1 MNVPSQPKRRGSLT
15 LLCVF
20 LVLLLLAAA
29 GRAVSYLSAA
39 AASDIACPKWLASL
53 ADYGAELIAALR
65 VAVGLGALTAFAYR
79 GRRTAPL
86 FVLCLTA
93 ALIDY
98 AARFVIDALTG
109 NLGDY
114 GAVAVFW
121 LLGEFLYEAAF
132 TAAGLWVILAVRKR
146 FREADTPRRR
156 ARFAPLVAAALSVL
170 PYAVSRILAE
180 IWYLVSFLLTYS
192 GITSTEIAS
201 IVGSFLRI
209 LAIYGAFGMIAA
221 RASARI
227 LLTKSRNKEP

>member
-1 MNVPSQPKRRGSLT
+1 MNQPSQPKRHGGAA

-20 LVLLLLAAA
+20 FVLLLLAAA
-29 GRAVSYLSAA
+29 GRAVSYFSAA

-79 GRRTAPL
+79 GRKIAPPFL
-86 FVLCLTA
+86 LCLAA
-93 ALIDY
+93 ALLDY
-98 AARFVIDALTG
+98 AARFVIDSLSG

-114 GAVAVFW
+114 GTVAVFW
-121 LLGEFLYEAAF
+121 LLGEFLYEAVF
-132 TAAGLWVILAVRKR
+132 TAAGLWVILSMRRR

-156 ARFAPLVAAALSVL
+156 AKFAPLIAAALAVL
-170 PYAVSRILAE
+170 PYAVSRVLAE

-192 GITSTEIAS
+192 GVTSTEIAS

-209 LAIYGAFGMIAA
+209 LAIYGAFGMIAS
-221 RASARI
+221 RAAARI
-227 LLTKSRNKEP
+227 LLRRDGRA